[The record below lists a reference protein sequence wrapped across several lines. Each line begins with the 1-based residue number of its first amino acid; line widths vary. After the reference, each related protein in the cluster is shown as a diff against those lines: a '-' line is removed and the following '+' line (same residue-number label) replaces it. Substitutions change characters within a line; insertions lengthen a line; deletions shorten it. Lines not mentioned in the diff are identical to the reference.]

1 MNTQSFHMDVNT
13 TQKYIDW
20 LSITQAIGIGP
31 AICNKLLFEFKS
43 PKVILSSN
51 HDTLRQFGLSDAS
64 INSLYEPDQGQIST
78 SLEWLNQTNHHLI
91 TFLDDDYPE
100 LLKSIHS
107 PPMVLFAKGQREALC
122 YLHFAIV
129 GSRNPTSG
137 GKRLAED
144 FASELSRSG
153 LTICS
158 GLALGIDY
166 HSHLGALKAA
176 GSTIAVLGNGL
187 NSIYPARHK
196 QIAHQIIENGLLL
209 SEYLPNTKPN
219 PGNFPRRNRII
230 SGMSLGVLVVEAA
243 KRSGSLITANYALE
257 QGRDVFAIPGSI
269 HNPLARGTHS
279 LIKQG
284 AKLVETI
291 DDILEEISPMAN
303 VVVNR
308 PSTLEVSLNGFSDLE
323 PDYKLLLDSMGYEI
337 VSVDRLVELTGLT
350 ADVVSSML
358 LILELQGMIGAQH
371 GGKYCRCSL

>member
-1 MNTQSFHMDVNT
+1 MDMDT
-13 TQKYIDW
+13 TQNHTDW
-20 LSITQAIGIGP
+20 LSLTQASGIGP
-31 AICNKLLFEFKS
+31 AICNKLLLEFKS
-43 PKVILSSN
+43 PEAILSSDHN
-51 HDTLRQFGLSDAS
+51 NLRQFGLSDDS
-64 INSLYEPDQGQIST
+64 INSLLEPDQEQINKT
-78 SLEWLNQTNHHLI
+78 LEWLNQTNHHLI
-91 TFLDDDYPE
+91 TYLDDDYPE

-107 PPMVLFAKGQREALC
+107 PPMILFAIGQRQALGF
-122 YLHFAIV
+122 LHIAIV
-129 GSRNPTSG
+129 GSRNPTTG

-153 LTICS
+153 LSICS

-176 GSTIAVLGNGL
+176 GSTLAVLGNGL

-196 QIAHQIIENGLLL
+196 KIAHQIIENGLLL

-284 AKLVETI
+284 AKLVETVN
-291 DDILEEISPMAN
+291 DILEELSPMAN
-303 VVVNR
+303 VVLNR
-308 PSTLEVSLNGFSDLE
+308 PSTLEDSQNGYSDLE

-337 VSVDRLVELTGLT
+337 VSVDKLVELTGLT

-358 LILELQGMIGAQH
+358 LILELQGMIGSQH
-371 GGKYCRCSL
+371 GGKYCRCS